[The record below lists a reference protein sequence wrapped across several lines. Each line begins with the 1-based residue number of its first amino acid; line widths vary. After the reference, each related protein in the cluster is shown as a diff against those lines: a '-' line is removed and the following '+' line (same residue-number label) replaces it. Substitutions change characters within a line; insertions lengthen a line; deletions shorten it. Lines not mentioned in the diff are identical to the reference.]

1 MNKKYYTPE
10 LSEFHVGFEC
20 EIRGNK
26 NDEFAKAIVSLYSIY
41 TMDASRPLTTLMA
54 YPVDKTNNMIGIHVF
69 ESELDGFVRV
79 KCLDEEDIID
89 CGWAEI
95 ENYGGNIKK
104 FNIGR
109 YYFWVEDEQMIISQ
123 GSPYYPCAVF
133 IGDIKNKSELKQLM
147 KMLGINGN

>member
-26 NDEFAKAIVSLYSIY
+26 NDEFAKAVVSLYSIY

-54 YPVDKTNNMIGIHVF
+54 YPIDKTNNMVGIHVF

-79 KCLDEEDIID
+79 KCLDEEDVLALGWTTKIQDGKYYYKTETTEWQMHLDAYHSPDGISNGVSIFYDRGSID
-89 CGWAEI
+89 TINA
-95 ENYGGNIKK
+95 
-104 FNIGR
+104 
-109 YYFWVEDEQMIISQ
+109 
-123 GSPYYPCAVF
+123 
-133 IGDIKNKSELKQLM
+133 LM
-147 KMLGINGN
+147 KQEVKIIL